1 LNRIPDARKSFTHFL
16 EMAPSR
22 YDKQIASAKDRLGKL
37 PQ

>member
-1 LNRIPDARKSFTHFL
+1 LNRIPDARKSFTQFI

-22 YDKQIASAKDRLGKL
+22 YDKQIAAAKDRLAKL